1 MRQHKLPHLH
11 IRPWNQITYKWTI
24 LYINS
29 PTNCASIAPKIQ
41 QCPSFNYTIITI
53 YDPWNYYPFLS
64 VFDCNKTIS
73 IGIFSTDISVV
84 VWIGNFC
91 HRFFG
96 IFKRIYRN
104 SSFNLT
110 FFQLC
115 VCGFDNERNFFPF
128 FSIFF
133 KFVFTVFRQ
142 HFGKRSIFPINLLKY
157 YCYLSLHRR

>member
-1 MRQHKLPHLH
+1 MLSDKLQKSKQVGNSIDLPIPVESVVQTLHLNRSKFEEKKNMRQHKLPHLH
-11 IRPWNQITYKWTI
+11 IRPWNQITSKWTI

-110 FFQLC
+110 FFSTLR
-115 VCGFDNERNFFPF
+115 VWFW
-128 FSIFF
+128 
-133 KFVFTVFRQ
+133 
-142 HFGKRSIFPINLLKY
+142 
-157 YCYLSLHRR
+157 